1 MTQMTMIQAINDAM
15 KIALENDSK
24 VLLFGEDVGKNG
36 GVFRATE
43 VIDNEV
49 KEARLKEEWKAEY
62 MLTLVHDKDVYRD
75 GYDEGAESRQPE
87 VDALNVSIK
96 ERDEKLKESAE
107 KIREK
112 DAELEKFKSLLI
124 ANGIE
129 IDK

>member
-1 MTQMTMIQAINDAM
+1 
-15 KIALENDSK
+15 
-24 VLLFGEDVGKNG
+24 
-36 GVFRATE
+36 
-43 VIDNEV
+43 
-49 KEARLKEEWKAEY
+49 

-87 VDALNVSIK
+87 VDALNVTIK
-96 ERDEKLKESAE
+96 EKDE

>member
-1 MTQMTMIQAINDAM
+1 
-15 KIALENDSK
+15 
-24 VLLFGEDVGKNG
+24 
-36 GVFRATE
+36 
-43 VIDNEV
+43 
-49 KEARLKEEWKAEY
+49 

-87 VDALNVSIK
+87 VDALNVTIK
-96 ERDEKLKESAE
+96 ERDERIKEKDEKLKESAE

>member
-1 MTQMTMIQAINDAM
+1 
-15 KIALENDSK
+15 
-24 VLLFGEDVGKNG
+24 
-36 GVFRATE
+36 
-43 VIDNEV
+43 
-49 KEARLKEEWKAEY
+49 
-62 MLTLVHDKDVYRD
+62 MLTLVHDKDVYR
-75 GYDEGAESRQPE
+75 EGAESRQPE

-107 KIREK
+107 KLREK